1 MEIHKSEIVRDYIDI
16 KNQKEVII
24 ENDYP
29 YSNIPELPLCECLII
44 KCQQSLRLTDNI
56 YQIGT
61 LKIESQAN
69 NTSVDESNFF
79 ETLYDNENIYLIRN
93 AEEKII
99 YAGSEINCYRVL
111 RKSQTNLAYVH
122 TQIQKADEYL
132 QQVLKAGKDILP
144 ICKEIIALRIHKQNK
159 GYNLTDHFDKYIQKQ
174 LVHIMT
180 NWPIQQNNLQQF
192 TDVFRQLQTE
202 SIRLPKCQSWIEQHK
217 AWINILMNHS
227 ELHPNQTSISHSQKI

>member
-1 MEIHKSEIVRDYIDI
+1 MEILNFEIVRDYMDI

-44 KCQQSLRLTDNI
+44 KCHHSLRLTDDI

-61 LKIESQAN
+61 LKIESAVK
-69 NTSVDESNFF
+69 NTPIDESNFF
-79 ETLYDNENIYLIRN
+79 ETLYDNENIYLLRN
-93 AEEKII
+93 AEGKII
-99 YAGSEINCYRVL
+99 FAGSEINCYRVL
-111 RKSQTNLAYVH
+111 KKNKPISPNIH

-144 ICKEIIALRIHKQNK
+144 ICKEIIALRVHKQNK
-159 GYNLTDHFDKYIQKQ
+159 GYNLTDHFDQYIQKQ
-174 LVHIMT
+174 LVHIIT
-180 NWPIQQNNLQQF
+180 NWPIQQNSLQQF
-192 TDVFRQLQTE
+192 TKAFRQLQTE
-202 SIRLPKCQSWIEQHK
+202 SIRLPKCRSWIEQHK
-217 AWINILMNHS
+217 AWINILMNYS